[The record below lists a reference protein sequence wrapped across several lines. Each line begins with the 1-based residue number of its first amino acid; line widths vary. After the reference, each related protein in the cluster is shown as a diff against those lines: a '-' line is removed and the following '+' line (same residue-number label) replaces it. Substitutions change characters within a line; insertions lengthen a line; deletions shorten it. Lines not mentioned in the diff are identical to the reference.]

1 MPLKKR
7 RKTEEEEGYEGLD
20 IEELEAEKLEKKP
33 IKRVKK
39 RFAIFAQQQRLGIV
53 DAETNDI
60 IAEGEYAVLEV
71 LANILERLERME
83 ATIGS
88 LVAE

>member
-7 RKTEEEEGYEGLD
+7 RNTEEEEGYEGLD
-20 IEELEAEKLEKKP
+20 IEELEEEKLEKKP

-39 RFAIFAQQQRLGIV
+39 RFTIFAQQQRIGIV

-71 LANILERLERME
+71 LANILERLERIE

-88 LVAE
+88 LVE